1 METLSERNLE
11 KWNNLSD
18 FDKLEFLFNPLNPPD
33 CIFVVGISEK
43 EIQHIPC
50 HKRVLMDVS
59 LVFATMF
66 DGKYLESESNC
77 EIRLDDV
84 EPIAF
89 EQFKNFIYYGN
100 KPILNSLNDCL
111 QLIYLSQKYEI
122 NSLLNECLV
131 TIKERMKYIT
141 VLNLA
146 EFFNSPLFIT
156 HRALIQSINL
166 MRENNDLLRTSQIY
180 NIPAPRFI
188 MLMDKLSSLLSK
200 SELFQMVENY
210 IEKNYMSQH
219 VNNMN
224 LNNGKLSYSVQHIIT
239 TLLSKI
245 NILNMSAKE
254 FCAGP
259 LHCSFI
265 DPSTK
270 LSLLVSISKGVLEKY
285 TIRTE
290 MIKSM
295 LCGSSKDSNATDNG
309 TTDNFGFQQQKH
321 ANPFALSPS
330 KDSNAADNGTTDN
343 FGFQQQKR
351 ANPFALSSSK
361 DSNATDNRTT
371 NIFQS
376 RSIAVPFRRG
386 SSKGSNAT
394 DYSTTNIFQSTRSAV
409 PFGLGSSK
417 GSNATDNRTTNIFQ
431 STRSAVPFALSG
443 SSKDSNATGN

>member
-1 METLSERNLE
+1 MATLSERNLE
-11 KWNNLSD
+11 KWDNLSD

-295 LCGSSKDSNATDNG
+295 LCGSSKDSNAADNG

-321 ANPFALSPS
+321 
-330 KDSNAADNGTTDN
+330 
-343 FGFQQQKR
+343 

-376 RSIAVPFRRG
+376 RSIAVPFRRGSSKGSNATDNRTTNIFQSTRSAVPFALGG

>member
-1 METLSERNLE
+1 MATLSERNLE
-11 KWNNLSD
+11 KWDNLSD

-295 LCGSSKDSNATDNG
+295 LCGSSKDSNATDN
-309 TTDNFGFQQQKH
+309 
-321 ANPFALSPS
+321 
-330 KDSNAADNGTTDN
+330 
-343 FGFQQQKR
+343 
-351 ANPFALSSSK
+351 
-361 DSNATDNRTT
+361 RTT

-376 RSIAVPFRRG
+376 RSIAVPFRRGSSKGSNATDNRTTNIFQSTRSAVPFALGG